1 MLGAMFVI
9 RNSGKIGLLLI
20 VIPLIIAALAMIFP
34 DLITALSLTPLLT
47 NAVLLVGIGGFLVT
61 ISFFGMRMEFANPI
75 TLIISF
81 IGAVIASWAY
91 LTFISPALG
100 GFA

>member
-20 VIPLIIAALAMIFP
+20 VIPLIIAAIAMIFP
-34 DLITALSLTPLLT
+34 PLITALSLTLILT

-61 ISFFGMRMEFANPI
+61 ISFFGVRMDFVSPI
-75 TLIISF
+75 TLGVSF
-81 IGAVIASWAY
+81 IGAVAASWAY
-91 LTFISPALG
+91 LTFITPALG
-100 GFA
+100 GFV